1 MTAHQ
6 VFQRVDNCLVF
17 GCVRGDARA
26 CSARLDRDLP
36 GHLHRN
42 TAQIIAE
49 RPDVEL
55 ELTGRP
61 RREAVIGAHVVEV
74 EEIVHGKAGAVRRV
88 VVLGVVLACRSALR
102 SREHKPRTIRTN
114 TAPRGTH
121 SIVRGKPGQACKD
134 GNNGSQHK
142 QTAHQEILPE
152 ILEGPHMLV
161 GSLAVLGRRLVLLG
175 LAMSVHVTHRL
186 RLPCLRACHPFRSVA
201 LNPLV
206 AGREFRQNTTLHDKL
221 KE

>member
-1 MTAHQ
+1 MAAHQ
-6 VFQRVDNCLVF
+6 IFQRVDDRLVL
-17 GCVRGDARA
+17 GCVRGGARA
-26 CSARLDRDLP
+26 GSARLGRDLP

-42 TAQIIAE
+42 GMQVIAE

-61 RREAVIGAHVVEV
+61 RRETAVGAHVVKV

-88 VVLGVVLACRSALR
+88 VILGVVLARRTVLR
-102 SREHKPRTIRTN
+102 SREHKARTVCANAT
-114 TAPRGTH
+114 PRGAH
-121 SIVRGKPGQACKD
+121 SIIGCKPGQAGKD
-134 GNNGSQHK
+134 GNDGGQHK

-161 GSLAVLGRRLVLLG
+161 GSLAVLGRRLVLLE
-175 LAMSVHVTHRL
+175 LAMSVHATHRL
-186 RLPCLRACHPFRSVA
+186 RLPCLRACRPFRSVA
-201 LNPLV
+201 LNPLI
-206 AGREFRQNTTLHDKL
+206 AGREFRQNTTPYDKV